1 MEFSLPYVER
11 KGSKWCFPGR
21 ELKSGEVVAIPWD
34 KEGTY
39 IYICNLRGSLF
50 RMLNLRTHGI
60 CTNPSK
66 ITKDRLGLMS
76 GFSLRRVPV
85 SFPTVA
91 MFDLS
96 FPEKYPIH
104 FVGKKYCAYTT
115 ITSYYIG
122 KNGLVQQENKI
133 VTDLAETSG
142 LPEYISGR
150 ALPCLT
156 TDLREK
162 KPEWFDSLE
171 WYDASGDAPPP
182 AVESDSFEVP
192 VIYSCPYP
200 EGKEA
205 QAHAELQ
212 QRLGDK
218 ITLDPKLR
226 HCVFT
231 SELRYQKELEAVLA
245 DVMWKYKGAEVGQ
258 KMWAEWRVP
267 DEVEKRIRLKPPA
280 EKTAERKAPRVIV
293 EPNWQNDADN
303 EIVKPFGL
311 SRFTGESEDVF
322 RLSAAPGDIPLEEIL
337 KIDASPDEI
346 TGEVI
351 ADTILGCVDEGLL
364 SLDAG
369 ITNASETDDM
379 ILDFENCQ
387 DAVSI
392 AHGFLKLLKSAR
404 SRAKVRAVMTQAAPW
419 LAGDE

>member
-1 MEFSLPYVER
+1 
-11 KGSKWCFPGR
+11 
-21 ELKSGEVVAIPWD
+21 LKSGEVVAIPWD

-39 IYICNLRGSLF
+39 IYICNLISTSF
-50 RMLNLRTHGI
+50 RILNLRTHGI

-66 ITKDRLGLMS
+66 ITKDRLGLIS

-91 MFDLS
+91 TFDLS
-96 FPEKYPIH
+96 FTEQNPSY
-104 FVGKKYCAYTT
+104 FTYKKLWGHTV
-115 ITSYYIG
+115 ISYYIG
-122 KNGLVQQENKI
+122 KNGLVQQENKR
-133 VTDLAETSG
+133 VTDLAEISG
-142 LPEYISGR
+142 LPEYLPGR

-200 EGKEA
+200 EGKES

-231 SELRYQKELEAVLA
+231 SELRYRKELEAVLA
-245 DVMWKYKGAEVGQ
+245 EVMWKYKGPEDGD

-267 DEVEKRIRLKPPA
+267 DEVEKRIRLKPPV

-303 EIVKPFGL
+303 EIVKPFEL
-311 SRFTGESEDVF
+311 SRFTRESEEVF

-387 DAVSI
+387 DAVGI
-392 AHGFLKLLKSAR
+392 AHGFLKLLKNAR
-404 SRAKVRAVMTQAAPW
+404 SRAKVRSVMGQAAPW
-419 LAGDE
+419 LVGDG